1 MPEDHHTISSSRL
14 SAADVARRN
23 FGTTR
28 RGFDPREVRAF
39 LELAS
44 RELQALEQR
53 EQELRQ
59 QLADAEERARHP
71 VLDEATLPGALGEQS
86 AQVLRQAYAEATRIV
101 GEAEERAARLVHQ
114 AQQQANEVQ
123 IKAESDAAKRI
134 AEAELAAASLHQQVD
149 KEREALLAAARA
161 DGEAVIDQAREQGR
175 ILIEKAQQA
184 RKQVVEDLVQRRRAI
199 HLQIEQFRAARDE
212 LAATVLGVRD
222 AVDQVVTRL
231 AQADDAA
238 RTAAARA
245 ARRGAGEAEE
255 IAAELEE
262 ALLAPAGTTGAGP
275 EPGPQG
281 GAPEPVPHDGGDAV
295 LLGATGQISVEQV
308 GPSVAPEPAP
318 PASPAGATEPA
329 GAAEPAEPAHPA
341 SPAEATEA
349 AEQVVAA
356 EQSVAHQPAAPSAD
370 EPAVPAE
377 PPGAPEQ
384 AEPAEPAVVTEP
396 ARVEALF
403 ARLRAGREPGSGGR
417 EPETARDQPA
427 APSEVVDDAE
437 PPDGPAVAEV
447 GDARLVERRSDLVD
461 PVASRLGRRLKRALQ
476 DDQNRLLERIRS
488 SPSGWNDE
496 LLADE
501 ADQRAAF
508 AEASVK
514 LLREAFAAGHTFAR
528 EQEGSGAP
536 ARPPDARRVD
546 ALATELADNVVTLLR
561 RRLTS
566 ADDGPAAGEPAERV
580 GAAYREWRGER
591 IERLVGDY
599 CIGAFSAGV
608 VASTGPGAG
617 IRWVL
622 ARAEGA
628 CPDCDDDSLAGVVA
642 PGDEFPTGHRHPPAH
657 AGCRCLVYPTPV

>member
-149 KEREALLAAARA
+149 REREALLAAARA
-161 DGEAVIDQAREQGR
+161 DGEAVVDQAREQGR

-318 PASPAGATEPA
+318 PASPAGATEPAGAAEPAEPAHPASPAGATEPA

-528 EQEGSGAP
+528 EQ
-536 ARPPDARRVD
+536 
-546 ALATELADNVVTLLR
+546 
-561 RRLTS
+561 
-566 ADDGPAAGEPAERV
+566 
-580 GAAYREWRGER
+580 
-591 IERLVGDY
+591 
-599 CIGAFSAGV
+599 
-608 VASTGPGAG
+608 
-617 IRWVL
+617 
-622 ARAEGA
+622 
-628 CPDCDDDSLAGVVA
+628 
-642 PGDEFPTGHRHPPAH
+642 
-657 AGCRCLVYPTPV
+657 